1 MPPAPP
7 RDMAVLDAIAK
18 DAIDTEPAPASMP
31 AAAEPEM
38 VLAEPEPTPQSQ
50 IEPAPLPEAAPEH
63 MPAHEPA
70 AVPAEMPSLRGLMAR
85 SADADAIHQFEPAPA
100 EEMLPPP
107 AAHTF
112 HEPEAPRQH
121 HWRDQPA
128 GEESAMAATADM
140 MDDAPLARYATL
152 TPRPRQR
159 MAGFIAWLAF
169 AVSLVGFAGYLLVA
183 SGVRVQAAGVAATT
197 PQFLTYV
204 SYAAMAGG
212 GLGLLGLLWA
222 LATGKPGGVKRS
234 LLAVLASTLV
244 LASTVLAPKG
254 GTIQPT
260 PALAPD
266 PDAGRAELV
275 APPDGAATA
284 SAPSGLGKLVC
295 QIERNRA
302 RAMAAGETDLSRFGM
317 QTARAEAELAA
328 RADRTGI
335 DSDPDY
341 LASVGASFL
350 GEPEVRI
357 EPAYPSEALA
367 REMEGVVLIALGFG
381 RSGTV
386 ARAYVLA
393 ADPPDVFNAAA
404 MDAVWAWTNRT
415 HGDATNAPLQFVDVT
430 IRFCLEQGNAEQ
442 APVTN

>member
-1 MPPAPP
+1 MLPPAPP

-18 DAIDTEPAPASMP
+18 DAIDN
-31 AAAEPEM
+31 
-38 VLAEPEPTPQSQ
+38 
-50 IEPAPLPEAAPEH
+50 
-63 MPAHEPA
+63 EPA
-70 AVPAEMPSLRGLMAR
+70 AEAVELTQAMTAGPSGPPVAEPSSAEMPSLRGLMAS
-85 SADADAIHQFEPAPA
+85 SAAADEQAVADHAETVPEQPPAPA

-107 AAHTF
+107 AAQTF

-121 HWRDQPA
+121 QWRDMPA
-128 GEESAMAATADM
+128 GEESAMAAIADM

-159 MAGFIAWLAF
+159 MAGFIAWMAF
-169 AVSLVGFAGYLLVA
+169 GISLVAFAGYCLVA

-234 LLAVLASTLV
+234 LLAVLASVLV
-244 LASTVLAPKG
+244 LGSTILAPKG
-254 GTIQPT
+254 GAIQPE
-260 PALAPD
+260 PGLAPD

-275 APPDGAATA
+275 APAGGAVTAT
-284 SAPSGLGKLVC
+284 APSGLGKLVC

-302 RAMAAGETDLSRFGM
+302 RAMAAGETDLSRFAM

-357 EPAYPSEALA
+357 EPGYPEEALA
-367 REMEGVVLIALGFG
+367 REMEGIVMIAVGFG
-381 RSGTV
+381 RSGAV
-386 ARAYVLA
+386 SRAYVLA
-393 ADPPDVFNAAA
+393 ADPPDVFNEAA

-415 HGDATNAPLQFVDVT
+415 HGDATNAPMQFVDVT
-430 IRFCLEQGNAEQ
+430 IRFCLDQGASDP